1 MQDEI
6 DAVLIAMNQFA
17 TYYQD
22 EEVIQWGLVMGPF
35 SQPKPDTWGNN
46 QVSEIIVN
54 LSPFSDFIAGLS
66 GVSAD
71 WSTGVEPIYEG
82 QRFVLLIWFGR
93 EEHGR

>member
-35 SQPKPDTWGNN
+35 AEPKPDTWGNN
-46 QVSEIIVN
+46 QVSEIIAN
-54 LSPFSDFIAGLS
+54 LSPFSNFIGGLS
-66 GVSAD
+66 GVNAD
-71 WSTGVEPIYEG
+71 SYDENGKLIPQIYKEKT
-82 QRFVLLIWFGR
+82 RKGR
-93 EEHGR
+93 K